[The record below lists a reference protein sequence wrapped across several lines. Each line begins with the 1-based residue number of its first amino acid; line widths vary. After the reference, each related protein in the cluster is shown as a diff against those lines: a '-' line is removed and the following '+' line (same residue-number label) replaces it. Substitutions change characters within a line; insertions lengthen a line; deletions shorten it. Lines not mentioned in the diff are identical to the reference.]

1 MYFPCQAVLKLSVQ
15 LRMTLNFPSP
25 YFSLQ
30 SAGIA
35 GRRAADWYA
44 ADTVQ
49 GSGSGCFL
57 YQLKY

>member
-1 MYFPCQAVLKLSVQ
+1 MSGWPQTQCAAKDDLEFPIPLFLPPE
-15 LRMTLNFPSP
+15 RWDR
-25 YFSLQ
+25 
-30 SAGIA
+30 
-35 GRRAADWYA
+35 RRAADWYA